1 MTRNQHSDPERR
13 LAAILA
19 ADMVGFAR
27 LMELEESALLAR
39 QKRHRAE
46 LINPQI
52 AARRGR
58 MVKTSGDGMLVEFAS
73 ASDAVR
79 CAIDIQ
85 SGMIR
90 REVNCKPD
98 RRIQYRIGI
107 NIGDVIP
114 DDGDIFG
121 DGVNVAARL
130 EQLAEPGGVCISD
143 IVHQTVTDGIGEPF
157 RNLGRQRVK
166 NITRPIRVWQWTA
179 DPPDLPEA
187 PALSHQQHVR
197 FCTSAD
203 GTQIAWASVGN
214 GPTVLRAPHWIN
226 HIEYEWQNPLYG
238 PFIDR
243 FAQATT
249 FVRFDQRGNGLS
261 DRKVSEVSCDAIRQ
275 DMEAVVDA
283 SGLHKF
289 VLVAKSQGAGFAVDY
304 AIAHPD
310 KVSAIVFLG
319 GYLRGAL
326 RRNSREQEVLS
337 ETGRRM
343 IKDGWGSPNPTFRQF
358 FTSGFVPDSGPDI
371 QETFDE
377 MHRLATDKEDV
388 LRIYDLISQF
398 DFVELARQL
407 DLPVLVAHVRGD
419 RRAPLDEGRLIA
431 RTIPGARFIELPGN
445 NHVLT
450 EGTPAFDLFFEHA
463 IPFVHQHG

>member
-1 MTRNQHSDPERR
+1 MNPREHIGPERR
-13 LAAILA
+13 LAAVLA

-27 LMELEESALLAR
+27 LMELEESAVLAR
-39 QKRHRAE
+39 QKLHRSE

-52 AARRGR
+52 TANRGR
-58 MVKTSGDGMLVEFAS
+58 IVKTSGDGMLVEFTS
-73 ASDAVR
+73 ARDAVR

-85 SGMIR
+85 SGMIT
-90 REVNCKPD
+90 READRAPD

-107 NIGDVIP
+107 NIGDVVL
-114 DDGDIFG
+114 DEGDIFG

-143 IVHQTVTDGIGEPF
+143 IVYQTVTDGIGEPF
-157 RNLGRQRVK
+157 RDLGRQRIK

-179 DPPDLPEA
+179 DPPERAKIPVM
-187 PALSHQQHVR
+187 SQQQHVR
-197 FCTSAD
+197 FCASAD

-214 GPTVLRAPHWIN
+214 GPSVLRAPHWIN

-238 PFIDR
+238 PFIDT
-243 FAQATT
+243 FAQATK

-261 DRKVSEVSCDAIRQ
+261 DRKVTEISCNAIRQ
-275 DMEAVVDA
+275 DMEAVVEA
-283 SGLHKF
+283 SGLKRF
-289 VLVAKSQGAGFAVDY
+289 VIFAKSQGAGFAVDY
-304 AIAHPD
+304 ATAHPD
-310 KVSAIVFLG
+310 KVSAIVILG

-326 RRNSREQEVLS
+326 RRDSHEQVVLS

-343 IKDGWGSPNPTFRQF
+343 IEDGWGSPNPTFRQF
-358 FTSGFVPDSGPDI
+358 FTSGFVPDSGPDV
-371 QETFDE
+371 QDTFDE
-377 MHRLATDKEDV
+377 MQRLATDREDV
-388 LRIYDLISQF
+388 LCIYDLISQF
-398 DFVELARQL
+398 DFIEMASQL

-419 RRAPLDEGRLIA
+419 RRAPLEEGRLIA

-450 EGTPAFDLFFEHA
+450 EGTPAFDQFFEHA
-463 IPFVHQHG
+463 IPFIHQHS

>member
-1 MTRNQHSDPERR
+1 MTRDHNTVPERR
-13 LAAILA
+13 LAAVLA

-39 QKRHRAE
+39 QKLHREE
-46 LINPQI
+46 LIDPQI
-52 AARRGR
+52 ASNRGR
-58 MVKTSGDGMLVEFAS
+58 IVKTSGDGMLVEFTS
-73 ASDAVR
+73 ARDAVR

-85 SGMIR
+85 SGMIT
-90 REVNCKPD
+90 REASCERD

-107 NIGDVIP
+107 NIGDVIL

-143 IVHQTVTDGIGEPF
+143 IVHQTVTDGVGEAF
-157 RNLGRQRVK
+157 RDLGRQRIK
-166 NITRPIRVWQWTA
+166 NIARPIRVWQWTA
-179 DPPDLPEA
+179 DPPELPAA
-187 PALSHQQHVR
+187 PAWSHQQHVR
-197 FCTSAD
+197 FCRSAD

-214 GPTVLRAPHWIN
+214 GPPVLRAPHWIN

-238 PFIDR
+238 PFIDT

-261 DRKVSEVSCDAIRQ
+261 DRNVAKFTCEKILQ
-275 DMEAVVDA
+275 DMEAVVEA
-283 SGLHKF
+283 SGLKRF
-289 VLVAKSQGAGFAVDY
+289 VLFAKSQGAGFAVDY
-304 AIAHPD
+304 AMAHPD
-310 KVSAIVFLG
+310 KVSAIVVLG
-319 GYLRGAL
+319 GYLRGSL
-326 RRNSREQEVLS
+326 RRDSHEQAVLS
-337 ETGRRM
+337 EAGRRM
-343 IKDGWGSPNPTFRQF
+343 IEDGWGSPNPTFRQF
-358 FTSGFVPDSGPDI
+358 FTSGFVPDSGPEI
-371 QETFDE
+371 HETFDE
-377 MHRLATDKEDV
+377 MQRLATDKEDV

-398 DFVELARQL
+398 DFIELASQL

-419 RRAPLDEGRLIA
+419 RRAPLEEGRLIA

-450 EGTPAFDLFFEHA
+450 QGTPAFDLFFEHA
-463 IPFVHQHG
+463 IPFIQEHS